1 VVVIDGS
8 AKIYFPLQMP
18 IDDRTQARLVFSQ
31 DPCSLSTQEIELLDV
46 FNDEAPVDGAH
57 ALEAFGVVVDHE

>member
-1 VVVIDGS
+1 
-8 AKIYFPLQMP
+8 MP

-31 DPCSLSTQEIELLDV
+31 DPCSLSPQQIELLDV
-46 FNDEAPVDGAH
+46 FDDEGPVDRAQ